1 MIMTSRES
9 RNTFWSAE
17 RPGVLNLVGG
27 FSLRVWRRSKVTLR
41 LFVRADDQ
49 QPHGSGK
56 PRPFTTGRTWRT
68 LSPVFLARRVCSAA
82 FNTFAALLLSSLLLG
97 PEKTQRET
105 TELHTQ
111 PPTRTHLN
119 TQRLKV
125 CNNKAHVHSMT
136 GTAHRRCGSNGIFV
150 Y

>member
-1 MIMTSRES
+1 MALIMTSRES
-9 RNTFWSAE
+9 GNTFWSAE

-27 FSLRVWRRSKVTLR
+27 FSLRVWRRSKVALR

-68 LSPVFLARRVCSAA
+68 LSPVFLAGRVCSAA

-97 PEKTQRET
+97 PEKTQRKA

-111 PPTRTHLN
+111 LPTRAHLN
-119 TQRLKV
+119 TQKDLK
-125 CNNKAHVHSMT
+125 CETFKHMCT
-136 GTAHRRCGSNGIFV
+136 Q
-150 Y
+150 

>member
-1 MIMTSRES
+1 MALIMTSRES

-17 RPGVLNLVGG
+17 RPGALNLVGG

-111 PPTRTHLN
+111 PPTRTHTSTPKDLKCATIKHMC
-119 TQRLKV
+119 TQ
-125 CNNKAHVHSMT
+125 
-136 GTAHRRCGSNGIFV
+136 
-150 Y
+150 